1 MCKETAHAFITLH
14 KDRIAFKVMLPYA
27 KGSFIEGSDPYG
39 SEEIDDRQSFSVQDI
54 YDIKQRHNNEKWGV
68 GQTILR
74 LIRLNGVGSFE
85 VIGGDDLPDAVEY
98 RGGDYG
104 EDVEA

>member
-1 MCKETAHAFITLH
+1 MCKETAHAILTLH
-14 KDRIAFKVMLPYA
+14 KDRINFKVMLPYA
-27 KGSFIEGSDPYG
+27 KGSFIEGSDPYWMTPDG
-39 SEEIDDRQSFSVQDI
+39 LDQ
-54 YDIKQRHNNEKWGV
+54 KLNEMFNERFIL

-104 EDVEA
+104 EE